1 MASRSTQ
8 IHQKK
13 IPLLSGTYEKNDK
26 NTSKV
31 LDPTAQCDK
40 MGVYQ
45 ERNRKEVSMSEYTIP
60 NTIQNR
66 AKVREAVAEYMVD
79 QCLTV
84 SEIRELAKEHLV
96 ETYAIAK
103 HTIGDLAR
111 MVNETPADAGC
122 REPQPEQAL
131 YFGSYTNTD
140 SVSGGYYFFTRERSP
155 EYSTLEVRKAD

>member
-13 IPLLSGTYEKNDK
+13 NPLLSGTYEKNDK

-31 LDPTAQCDK
+31 LDSTAQCDK

-45 ERNRKEVSMSEYTIP
+45 ERNRKEVSMTEYTIP
-60 NTIQNR
+60 NTIENR
-66 AKVREAVAEYMVD
+66 IKVRQAVAEYMVTKCLSKEEIMALAMD
-79 QCLTV
+79 QL
-84 SEIRELAKEHLV
+84 E
-96 ETYAIAK
+96 ETFALAK

-131 YFGSYTNTD
+131 YFGTYHNELPED
-140 SVSGGYYFFTRERSP
+140 QYYFFTRERSP
-155 EYSTLEVRKAD
+155 EYNSLEVKGAE

>member
-1 MASRSTQ
+1 
-8 IHQKK
+8 
-13 IPLLSGTYEKNDK
+13 
-26 NTSKV
+26 
-31 LDPTAQCDK
+31 
-40 MGVYQ
+40 
-45 ERNRKEVSMSEYTIP
+45 MSEYTIP
-60 NTIQNR
+60 NTINNR

-111 MVNETPADAGC
+111 MVSETGE
-122 REPQPEQAL
+122 RAL
-131 YFGSYTNTD
+131 YFGSYPNTNPTN
-140 SVSGGYYFFTRERSP
+140 GYYFFTRERSP

>member
-1 MASRSTQ
+1 
-8 IHQKK
+8 
-13 IPLLSGTYEKNDK
+13 
-26 NTSKV
+26 
-31 LDPTAQCDK
+31 
-40 MGVYQ
+40 
-45 ERNRKEVSMSEYTIP
+45 MSEYTIP
-60 NTIQNR
+60 NTINNR

-79 QCLTV
+79 KCLTP

-131 YFGSYTNTD
+131 YFGSYHNEMPENQ
-140 SVSGGYYFFTRERSP
+140 YYFFTRERSP
-155 EYSTLEVRKAD
+155 EYNSLEVRKAD